1 MLVLL
6 PVIAQAQDTATP
18 VDDFFNNTG
27 KIYVVVGVVLLL
39 FLGIIA
45 FLVYLERKVAR
56 IERDL
61 EV

>member
-6 PVIAQAQDTATP
+6 PTVAQAQATP
-18 VDDFFNNTG
+18 IDDFFNNTG

-45 FLVYLERKVAR
+45 FLVYLERKITR

-61 EV
+61 EM

>member
-1 MLVLL
+1 MTLVLL
-6 PVIAQAQDTATP
+6 PMLAQAQTST

-27 KIYVVVGVVLLL
+27 KIYVVVGVILLL

-45 FLVYLERKVAR
+45 FLVYLERKVSR

-61 EV
+61 EA